1 MTLALPKQIFKNLGY
16 KNEIKVLFHFYET
29 QNGVPLEVLPKKHLL
44 RGFWQKFEL
53 PPTFWSIKSLSLI

>member
-29 QNGVPLEVLPKKHLL
+29 QNGVPLEVLPKSISFGDSGKNLSFLL
-44 RGFWQKFEL
+44 HFGL
-53 PPTFWSIKSLSLI
+53 